1 MSDRV
6 YNPFSAITDE
16 QYLLGQRDKM
26 MDKLLVWPKIKLKG
40 NLLHS
45 LADYCTL
52 IVSSSFFESSDQIL
66 STKVSKKTLRVQVN
80 GLVLIPS
87 MC

>member
-1 MSDRV
+1 MFNKLFFKSKNLVPDRV

-16 QYLLGQRDKM
+16 QYLLGQRDIM

-52 IVSSSFFESSDQIL
+52 IVLHS
-66 STKVSKKTLRVQVN
+66 VR
-80 GLVLIPS
+80 VLIRFYLPKYLKKH
-87 MC
+87 